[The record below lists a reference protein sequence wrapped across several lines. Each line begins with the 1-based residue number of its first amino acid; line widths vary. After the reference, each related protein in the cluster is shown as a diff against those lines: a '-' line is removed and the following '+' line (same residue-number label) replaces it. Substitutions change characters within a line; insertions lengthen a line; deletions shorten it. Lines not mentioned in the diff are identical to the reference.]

1 MFQMIERVSEDPP
14 RSKEGEMLKTTTKEI
29 EFPVECT
36 LLEVLCVVDVKDP
49 VVPVQLCV
57 REWLDG
63 RLLPR
68 CRCPRRFYPGLRAR
82 VAGRVSVCEAKES
95 TR

>member
-14 RSKEGEMLKTTTKEI
+14 RSKEGEMLKTTTEEI
-29 EFPVECT
+29 ECTVECT

-63 RLLPR
+63 RYYRDVDVPEDFI
-68 CRCPRRFYPGLRAR
+68 PDFVP
-82 VAGRVSVCEAKES
+82 E
-95 TR
+95 

>member
-14 RSKEGEMLKTTTKEI
+14 RSKEGEMLKTTTEEI
-29 EFPVECT
+29 EFTVECT

-57 REWLDG
+57 RESSSDSPNS
-63 RLLPR
+63 LLAEKSSSRKLSFP
-68 CRCPRRFYPGLRAR
+68 
-82 VAGRVSVCEAKES
+82 VCEGGVL
-95 TR
+95 TRL